1 LKVVC
6 ELWTGLPG
14 EPKELLTKY
23 EAENQEQADEYK
35 SLMIQTC
42 LQSYNPALWEFRF
55 VPQPV

>member
-1 LKVVC
+1 MKVVC

-55 VPQPV
+55 VP